1 MRLGAQNHWLGYCC
15 RILACC
21 CVLLGYQSSAIAEGE
36 NGIPSFDVLYAKTKV
51 VNQVLRLD
59 AGFNL
64 RLSDKLKEA
73 LHKGVPLIFEI
84 EVEARQRRDYIWD
97 EDVAHVSQLYK
108 LEYNELTQRYVARN
122 LNAGTEYSLPNLNS
136 ALAVISTL
144 NDFPF
149 LSSERL
155 AEESAYSGRIRVKI
169 NIDEFPVPLRLWAY
183 VSDDLSLSSEWYE
196 WPLP

>member
-1 MRLGAQNHWLGYCC
+1 MNTRAEIHWLVSCC
-15 RILACC
+15 RVLACC
-21 CVLLGYQSSAIAEGE
+21 CVLLASQASASAEGE
-36 NGIPSFDVLYAKTKV
+36 SGIPSFEVLYAKTKV

-64 RLSDKLKEA
+64 RLSGKLKEA

-84 EVEARQRRDYIWD
+84 EVEAFQKRSYIWD
-97 EDVAHVSQLYK
+97 EDVAHVSQLYR
-108 LEYNELTQRYVARN
+108 LEYNELTQRYVVRN

-144 NDFPF
+144 DDFPF
-149 LSSERL
+149 LSNERL

-183 VSDDLSLSSEWYE
+183 VSGDLSLSSEWFE

>member
-1 MRLGAQNHWLGYCC
+1 M
-15 RILACC
+15 
-21 CVLLGYQSSAIAEGE
+21 LGYQSSAIAEGE
-36 NGIPSFDVLYAKTKV
+36 NGAPSFDVLYAKSKV

-84 EVEARQRRDYIWD
+84 EVEAFQRRDYIWN

-108 LEYNELTQRYVARN
+108 LEYNELTQHYVTRN

-136 ALAVISTL
+136 ALSVISTL
-144 NDFPF
+144 GDFPF

-155 AEESAYSGRIRVKI
+155 AEESDYSGRIRIKI